1 MDQIKIAVIGS
12 TGSIGRQT
20 LEVVRAHPENF
31 RVVAMAAGAN
41 TKLLAA
47 QLAEFKPD
55 YAAWT
60 DEAPPPELPTGCR
73 RLPLKE
79 IAALPAADRVV
90 LAAGGFA
97 GLEPTLAAV
106 SAGKTVCQANKEAI
120 VCAGALI
127 KRRAAASGARLLPVD
142 SEHSAVWQC
151 LDHEREQVARVWL
164 TASGGPFRGQTR
176 TALASVTASAAL
188 AHPSWNMGPKVTIDS
203 ATLVNKGL
211 EVIEAHWLF
220 DIDYARIG
228 VVVHPQSIVHSMV
241 EFKDGSLKA
250 QLSRPDMRYPIQY
263 ALTYPERLDS
273 PELPRLD
280 WRQALQLDFSAPDE
294 TNFPGL
300 KIAVEAGRRGG
311 TYPTV
316 LCAAD
321 EAAVALFLEGK
332 VTFTGITDLIQE
344 ALARHRSESGEPEI
358 EQVFA
363 ADRWARDTVTKLARE
378 AHW

>member
-20 LEVVRAHPENF
+20 LEIVRAQPAHF
-31 RVVAMAAGAN
+31 RIVALAAGTN
-41 TKLLAA
+41 TGLLAA

-55 YAAWT
+55 YTGWT
-60 DEAPPPELPTGCR
+60 DGAPPPELPAGCR
-73 RLPLKE
+73 RMPSKE
-79 IAALPAADRVV
+79 IAALPEADRIV

-97 GLEPTLAAV
+97 GLEPTLAAID
-106 SAGKTVCQANKEAI
+106 AGKTVCQANKEAI
-120 VCAGALI
+120 VCAGDQVM
-127 KRRAAASGARLLPVD
+127 RRAAASGARLLPVD

-151 LDHEREQVARVWL
+151 LDHEADQVARVWL

-176 TALASVTASAAL
+176 QQLAGVTASAAL

-220 DIDYARIG
+220 GIDYARIG
-228 VVVHPQSIVHSMV
+228 VVIHPQSIVHSMV

-280 WRQALQLDFSAPDE
+280 WQKALQLDFSAPDE
-294 TNFPGL
+294 ANFPGL

-311 TYPTV
+311 TYPAV

-321 EAAVALFLEGK
+321 EAAVALFLNGET
-332 VTFTGITDLIQE
+332 TFTGITDITAETLE
-344 ALARHRSESGEPEI
+344 RHQSESGEPEI

-363 ADRWARDTVTKLARE
+363 ADRWARDEVTKLTRGAR
-378 AHW
+378 

>member
-20 LEVVRAHPENF
+20 LEIVRAHPQSF
-31 RVVAMAAGAN
+31 RIVALAAGTN
-41 TKLLAA
+41 TELLAA
-47 QLAEFKPD
+47 QLAEFTPD
-55 YAAWT
+55 YACWQSDA
-60 DEAPPPELPTGCR
+60 APPELPAGCR

-79 IAALPAADRVV
+79 IAALPDADRVV

-120 VCAGALI
+120 VCAGELI

-151 LDHEREQVARVWL
+151 LENDNRALARVWL
-164 TASGGPFRGQTR
+164 TASGGPFRGRTR
-176 TALASVTASAAL
+176 SELEHVDAAAAL

-211 EVIEAHWLF
+211 EIIEAHWLF
-220 DIDYARIG
+220 DVDYDRIG

-241 EFKDGSLKA
+241 EFGDGSLKA

-280 WRQALQLDFSAPDE
+280 WKDALQLDFSAPDAA
-294 TNFPGL
+294 NFPGL

-311 TYPTV
+311 TYPAV
-316 LCAAD
+316 LCGAD

-332 VTFTGITDLIQE
+332 LSFTGITDMIEE
-344 ALARHRSESGEPEI
+344 ALTRHRSESGEPDI
-358 EQVFA
+358 EDVLA
-363 ADRWARDTVTKLARE
+363 ADQWARSEVTKLALE
-378 AHW
+378 ARP

>member
-1 MDQIKIAVIGS
+1 MDRIKIAVIGS

-20 LEVVRAHPENF
+20 LEIARAHPESF
-31 RVVAMAAGAN
+31 RIVALAAGTN
-41 TKLLAA
+41 TELLAA
-47 QLAEFKPD
+47 QLAEFAPD
-55 YAAWT
+55 YACWQDHA
-60 DEAPPPELPTGCR
+60 APPELPAGCR

-79 IAALPAADRVV
+79 IAALPNADRVV

-106 SAGKTVCQANKEAI
+106 DAGQTVCQANKEAI
-120 VCAGALI
+120 VCAGGQI
-127 KRRAAASGARLLPVD
+127 IRRTAGSGARLLPVD

-151 LDHEREQVARVWL
+151 LEGEKGALARVWL
-164 TASGGPFRGQTR
+164 TASGGPFRGRTR
-176 TALASVTASAAL
+176 EELAHVDAAAAL

-220 DIDYARIG
+220 NIDYESIS

-241 EFKDGSLKA
+241 EFSDGSLKA

-280 WRQALQLDFSAPDE
+280 WQDALTLDFTAPDAA
-294 TNFPGL
+294 NFPGL

-332 VTFTGITDLIQE
+332 IGFTGITDIIEE
-344 ALARHRSESGEPEI
+344 ALQRHRSDSGEPDI
-358 EQVFA
+358 EQIFA
-363 ADRWARDTVTKLARE
+363 ADRWARAEVNKLALE
-378 AHW
+378 ARP

>member
-20 LEVVRAHPENF
+20 LEIVRAHPADF
-31 RVVAMAAGAN
+31 RIVALAAG
-41 TKLLAA
+41 TSTELLAA
-47 QLAEFKPD
+47 QIAEFKPD
-55 YAAWT
+55 YASWT
-60 DEAPPPELPTGCR
+60 EGAAPPELPASCR

-79 IAALPAADRVV
+79 ISALPEADRVV

-120 VCAGALI
+120 VCAGDLI

-164 TASGGPFRGQTR
+164 TASGGPFRGHTR
-176 TALASVTASAAL
+176 PELTKVTAAAAL

-211 EVIEAHWLF
+211 EIIEAHWLF
-220 DIDYARIG
+220 DIDYADIG
-228 VVVHPQSIVHSMV
+228 VVIHPQSIVHSMV

-263 ALTYPERLDS
+263 ALTYPARLDS

-280 WRQALQLDFSAPDE
+280 WQQALQLDFAAPDAV
-294 TNFPGL
+294 NFPGL
-300 KIAVEAGRRGG
+300 KIAIEAGRRGG
-311 TYPTV
+311 TYPAV
-316 LCAAD
+316 LCGAD
-321 EAAVALFLEGK
+321 EAAVALFLDGK
-332 VTFTGITDLIQE
+332 LTFTGITDLITE
-344 ALARHRSESGEPEI
+344 TLDRHQSTGGEPEI
-358 EQVFA
+358 EQIFA
-363 ADRWARDTVTKLARE
+363 ADRWARDEVTKLARE
-378 AHW
+378 AH

>member
-1 MDQIKIAVIGS
+1 MDQIKITVIGS

-20 LEVVRAHPENF
+20 LEIVRAHPAHF
-31 RVVAMAAGAN
+31 RVVALAAGTN

-47 QLAEFKPD
+47 QLAEFTPD
-55 YAAWT
+55 YACWSDNA
-60 DEAPPPELPTGCR
+60 APPELPADCR
-73 RLPLKE
+73 RLPLRE
-79 IAALPAADRVV
+79 IAALPDADRVV

-106 SAGKTVCQANKEAI
+106 DAGKTICQANKEAI
-120 VCAGALI
+120 VCAGGQI
-127 KRRAAASGARLLPVD
+127 TRRAAVSGARLLPVD

-151 LDHEREQVARVWL
+151 LENDNRALARVWL
-164 TASGGPFRGQTR
+164 TASGGPFRGRTR
-176 TALASVTASAAL
+176 KELTRVNAKDAL

-220 DIDYARIG
+220 DVDYGRIG
-228 VVVHPQSIVHSMV
+228 VVIHPQSIVHSMV
-241 EFKDGSLKA
+241 EFSDGSLKA

-263 ALTYPERLDS
+263 ALTYPERLTS

-280 WRQALQLDFSAPDE
+280 WQQALRLDFSAPDE

-332 VTFTGITDLIQE
+332 ISFMGITDLIE
-344 ALARHRSESGEPEI
+344 AALTRHQSESGEPEV

-363 ADRWARDTVTKLARE
+363 ADRWARAEVTKLALE
-378 AHW
+378 ARP

>member
-1 MDQIKIAVIGS
+1 MDKIKIAVIGS

-20 LEVVRAHPENF
+20 LEVVRAHPADF
-31 RVVAMAAGAN
+31 RIVALAAGTN
-41 TKLLAA
+41 TGLLAA
-47 QLAEFKPD
+47 QIAEFKPD
-55 YAAWT
+55 YASWA
-60 DEAPPPELPTGCR
+60 DGAAPPELPPSCR

-79 IAALPAADRVV
+79 IAALPEADRVV

-120 VCAGALI
+120 VCAGGLI
-127 KRRAAASGARLLPVD
+127 KRQVAASGARLLPVD

-164 TASGGPFRGQTR
+164 TASGGPFRGHTR
-176 TALASVTASAAL
+176 KELMEVTASAAL

-211 EVIEAHWLF
+211 EIIEAHWLF
-220 DIDYARIG
+220 DIDYADIG
-228 VVVHPQSIVHSMV
+228 VVIHPQSIVHSMV

-263 ALTYPERLDS
+263 ALTYPARLDS

-280 WRQALQLDFSAPDE
+280 WQQTLQLDFSAPDE
-294 TNFPGL
+294 ANFPGL

-311 TYPTV
+311 TYPAV
-316 LCAAD
+316 LCGAD
-321 EAAVALFLEGK
+321 EAAVALFLDGK
-332 VTFTGITDLIQE
+332 LTFTGITDLIAE
-344 ALARHRSESGEPEI
+344 TLDRHQSVSGEPEI
-358 EQVFA
+358 EQILA
-363 ADRWARDTVTKLARE
+363 ADRWARDEITKLARE
-378 AHW
+378 AL